1 MSCTVM
7 VKEFVPVFPWSSVA
21 EQLTVV
27 VPSAKVEPEAGKHV
41 TAGLAG
47 EVSSV
52 AVALKETTAPAAL
65 VASTVMLPG
74 TVTTG
79 GVLSHAL
86 PQPPRFLV
94 DGLPSSITV
103 PEKSTVRLSE

>member
-1 MSCTVM
+1 M
-7 VKEFVPVFPWSSVA
+7 FPWSSVA

-27 VPSAKVEPEAGKHV
+27 VPSAKVEPEAGTHV

-65 VASTVMLPG
+65 VASAVMLPG

-86 PQPPRFLV
+86 PQPPRALIGEFWG
-94 DGLPSSITV
+94 DTTS
-103 PEKSTVRLSE
+103 PEKSTVRLSARGMP